1 MFIDLA
7 KAFDTG
13 DHKVLL
19 RKMEIYGIGGNT
31 FKWFENYLTNRK
43 QCIHTSNIK
52 NTDLIDVVC
61 GVPQGSMLGPL
72 LFLIYVN
79 DLQCASN
86 LLDPTDDTLFDAEE
100 TIKTLF
106 DTVNIKHYC

>member
-1 MFIDLA
+1 
-7 KAFDTG
+7 
-13 DHKVLL
+13 
-19 RKMEIYGIGGNT
+19 MEIYGIGGT
-31 FKWFENYLTNRK
+31 TIKWFGNYLTNRK

-86 LLDPTDDTLFDAEE
+86 LLDPTNDTLFHAEE